1 MKQFNFLFYIVLFLG
16 FALPSNSS
24 FFFRLP
30 GISLQIR
37 ELAFLLLPI
46 LNILGKST
54 NSVTVGNIKLRRYIL
69 LFFILILITE
79 FFKAH
84 YYFQG
89 IGSFFK
95 TLRIGLPLFS
105 SFILVLSG
113 IRVDIIKVWNT
124 LLWAISISTILSIIS
139 LFIPLPIYPTI
150 EDADYLAST
159 GGRLMNANAPFGI
172 IGIYLLYKDKDKWF
186 NKGLLVKVTSIL
198 SVIALVLTFN
208 RTYMGL
214 AVLAVIYLTFS
225 TFSFRNALKYLTIPI
240 VFIVILFWS
249 YNTFDIIQRQ
259 VDNRILSI
267 VFGEKSLYESVY
279 ENNRE
284 VIFDGVILRI
294 KEGYWLFGLPLNIP
308 IFTWFR
314 ALGAFP
320 MSTTDTT
327 LVNVLL
333 RYGIVPFILFL
344 SILRRLISKNKSN
357 FFLYT
362 MTIYFIASLNMDAM
376 MRHNSI
382 LFLIIIFFIT
392 KKIENE
398 KNTNAG
404 AHQRSRL
411 R

>member
-159 GGRLMNANAPFGI
+159 GGRLTNANAPFGI

-362 MTIYFIASLNMDAM
+362 MTIYFIASLNMEAL

-382 LFLIIIFFIT
+382 LFLIIIFFIS
-392 KKIENE
+392 
-398 KNTNAG
+398 KNFVIKSNV
-404 AHQRSRL
+404 SSVSNP
-411 R
+411 

>member
-1 MKQFNFLFYIVLFLG
+1 MKLFNFLFYIVLFLG

-24 FFFRLP
+24 FFIKLP

-46 LNILGKST
+46 LNILGKSS
-54 NSVTVGNIKLRRYIL
+54 NSVTAGNIKLRRYIF
-69 LFFILILITE
+69 LFFIFILITE
-79 FFKAH
+79 FFKAQ

-105 SFILVLSG
+105 SFILVSSG
-113 IRVDIIKVWNT
+113 IRVNIVKVWDT
-124 LLWAISISTILSIIS
+124 LLWAISISTIIAIIS

-150 EDADYLAST
+150 DDADYLVST

-172 IGIYLLYKDKDKWF
+172 IGLYLLYKDKDKWF
-186 NKGLLVKVTSIL
+186 NKGLTVKLASIL
-198 SVIALVLTFN
+198 SIIALILTFN
-208 RTYMGL
+208 RTYLAL
-214 AVLAVIYLTFS
+214 AVLATIYLTFS
-225 TFSFRNALKYLTIPI
+225 TFSFRNAFKYLAIPMVLVV
-240 VFIVILFWS
+240 VFYWS
-249 YNTFDIIQRQ
+249 YNSFEIIQKQIDR
-259 VDNRILSI
+259 RILSI
-267 VFGEKSLYESVY
+267 ILGETSMFQSVF

-284 VIFDGVILRI
+284 VIFDGIILRI

-314 ALGAFP
+314 PLGAFP

-344 SILRRLISKNKSN
+344 SILRRLILKNKSN

-362 MTIYFIASLNMDAM
+362 MTFYFVASINMDAM

-382 LFLIIIFFIT
+382 LFLIIIYFISRQ
-392 KKIENE
+392 ISNEENTHVGPY
-398 KNTNAG
+398 KRTG
-404 AHQRSRL
+404 IR
-411 R
+411 

>member
-159 GGRLMNANAPFGI
+159 GGRLTNANAPFGI
-172 IGIYLLYKDKDKWF
+172 IGIYLLYKDNDKWF